1 LPEGGELRTV
11 DWDEL
16 RSSRDREALREAL
29 KAALRARE
37 RVRLR
42 GSRRSLDDVKRL
54 GDLARLVLDEMEERG
69 EISFELDE
77 RGAIKAVYVRTG
89 PERRDGR

>member
-1 LPEGGELRTV
+1 MPEGGELRTV

-37 RVRLR
+37 GERLR

-54 GDLARLVLDEMEERG
+54 GDLARLVLSEMEEKG

-77 RGAIKAVYVRTG
+77 RGAIKAVHLRSG
-89 PERRDGR
+89 PAERDER